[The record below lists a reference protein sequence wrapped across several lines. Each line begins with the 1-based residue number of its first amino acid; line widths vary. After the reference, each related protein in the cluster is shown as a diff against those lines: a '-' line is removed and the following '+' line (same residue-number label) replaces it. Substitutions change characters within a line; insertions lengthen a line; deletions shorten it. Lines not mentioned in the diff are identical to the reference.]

1 MSNFMPRRQLRCF
14 GLPILVF
21 LSVFVAVLY
30 QRAFGVGVL
39 SDGWV
44 LLEIGRQGFRKAREQ
59 ADSHLLK

>member
-14 GLPILVF
+14 GLPILAF

-39 SDGWV
+39 SDG
-44 LLEIGRQGFRKAREQ
+44 LGASRNRQAGVP
-59 ADSHLLK
+59 